1 MTTTAPIPAPTEA
14 AAPKVAGPMLRNL
27 RTIRMI
33 WARELIRLRRMPT
46 RIVSSIAQPIIFLL
60 VMGAGIGSLVGNKGA
75 GGVSYQVY
83 IFPGILA
90 MSIITSSL
98 FSAMSIVWD
107 REFGFLREM
116 LVAPVTRGS
125 LVLGKAVGGG
135 SVSVA
140 QGLIL
145 IVFAPVVG
153 VTLTPFRVLGL
164 VIALLLLAFALTSL
178 GIVLSSRINR
188 MESFQMVMALVMQP
202 MIFLSGAVF
211 PLTSLPAWLAVLTR
225 LNPATYGVDLCRRVL
240 IPELP
245 AAAKL
250 TLFGHIVPLWGD
262 AAIILAFGAVTLAL
276 AVRLFANAE

>member
-1 MTTTAPIPAPTEA
+1 MTTTAPIPVPAVPAE
-14 AAPKVAGPMLRNL
+14 PKVAGPTLRNL

-33 WARELIRLRRMPT
+33 WTRELIRLRRMPT

-60 VMGAGIGSLVGNKGA
+60 VMGAGIGSLVGSKGA
-75 GGVSYQVY
+75 GGVSYQQF

-135 SVSVA
+135 TVSVA
-140 QGLIL
+140 QGLLL
-145 IVFAPVVG
+145 IVFAPFIG
-153 VTLTPFRVLGL
+153 VSLNPLRVLGL

-211 PLTSLPAWLAVLTR
+211 PLGSLPTWLALLTR
-225 LNPATYGVDLCRRVL
+225 LNPATYGVDLCRRIL
-240 IPELP
+240 IPQ
-245 AAAKL
+245 AAPL
-250 TLFGHIVPLWGD
+250 TLFGHVVPLWGD
-262 AAIILAFGAVTLAL
+262 AAIILAFGVVTLSL
-276 AVRLFANAE
+276 AVKLFANAE

>member
-1 MTTTAPIPAPTEA
+1 MTTTVPTAPAPPA
-14 AAPKVAGPMLRNL
+14 AGPTLRNL

-33 WARELIRLRRMPT
+33 WFRELIRLRRMPT
-46 RIVSSIAQPIIFLL
+46 RIISSIAQPIIFLL
-60 VMGAGIGSLVGNKGA
+60 VMGAGIGSLVGRRGA
-75 GGVSYQVY
+75 GGGVSYQVF

-135 SVSVA
+135 TVSVA
-140 QGLIL
+140 QGLLL
-145 IVFAPVVG
+145 IVFAPFIG
-153 VTLTPFRVLGL
+153 VSLNPVRVLGL

-188 MESFQMVMALVMQP
+188 MESFQMVMSLVMQP

-211 PLTSLPAWLAVLTR
+211 PLTSLPVWLAVLTR

-240 IPELP
+240 IPEAP
-245 AAAKL
+245 PL
-250 TLFGHIVPLWGD
+250 TLFGHVVPLWGD
-262 AAIILAFGAVTLAL
+262 AAIILAFGTITLAM
-276 AVRLFANAE
+276 AIKLFANAE

>member
-1 MTTTAPIPAPTEA
+1 MTTTAPIPTPAVPTE
-14 AAPKVAGPMLRNL
+14 PKVAGPTLRNL

-33 WARELIRLRRMPT
+33 WTRELIRLRRMPT

-60 VMGAGIGSLVGNKGA
+60 VMGAGIGSLIGSKGA
-75 GGVSYQVY
+75 GGVSYQVF

-135 SVSVA
+135 TVSVA
-140 QGLIL
+140 QGLLL
-145 IVFAPVVG
+145 IVFAPIIG
-153 VTLTPFRVLGL
+153 VSLNPLRVLGL

-240 IPELP
+240 IPQAP
-245 AAAKL
+245 PL
-250 TLFGHIVPLWGD
+250 TLFGHVVPLWGD

-276 AVRLFANAE
+276 AVKLFANAE

>member
-1 MTTTAPIPAPTEA
+1 MTTTAPIPVPAVPAE
-14 AAPKVAGPMLRNL
+14 PKVAGPTLRNL

-33 WARELIRLRRMPT
+33 WTRELIRLRRMPT

-60 VMGAGIGSLVGNKGA
+60 VMGAGIGSLVGSKGA
-75 GGVSYQVY
+75 GGVSYQQF

-135 SVSVA
+135 TVSVA
-140 QGLIL
+140 QGLLL
-145 IVFAPVVG
+145 IVFAPFIG
-153 VTLTPFRVLGL
+153 VSLSPLRVLGL

-211 PLTSLPAWLAVLTR
+211 PLGSLPTWLAVLTR
-225 LNPATYGVDLCRRVL
+225 LNPATYGVDLCRRIL
-240 IPELP
+240 IPQ
-245 AAAKL
+245 AAPL
-250 TLFGHIVPLWGD
+250 TLFGNVVPLWGD
-262 AAIILAFGAVTLAL
+262 AVIILAFGVVTLSL
-276 AVRLFANAE
+276 AVKLFANAE

>member
-1 MTTTAPIPAPTEA
+1 MTALANPIPVAAPTGHIKR
-14 AAPKVAGPMLRNL
+14 PAGKLLRNV

-33 WARELIRLRRMPT
+33 WFRELIRLRRMPT
-46 RIVSSIAQPIIFLL
+46 RIISSIAQPIIFLL
-60 VMGAGIGSLVGNKGA
+60 VMGAGIGSLVGDKGA

-135 SVSVA
+135 TVSVA
-140 QGLIL
+140 QGLLL
-145 IVFAPVVG
+145 IVFAPFIG
-153 VTLTPFRVLGL
+153 VSLNPLRVLGL
-164 VIALLLLAFALTSL
+164 MIALLLLAFALTSL

-211 PLTSLPAWLAVLTR
+211 PLGSLPTWLAVLTR
-225 LNPATYGVDLCRRVL
+225 LNPATYGVDLCRRIL
-240 IPELP
+240 IPQ
-245 AAAKL
+245 AAPL
-250 TLFGHIVPLWGD
+250 TLFGHVVPLWGD
-262 AAIILAFGAVTLAL
+262 AAIILAFGVVTLSL
-276 AVRLFANAE
+276 AVKLFANAE

>member
-14 AAPKVAGPMLRNL
+14 PTPKVAGPMLRNL

-145 IVFAPVVG
+145 IVFAPFVG
-153 VTLTPFRVLGL
+153 VTLTPFRVLAL
-164 VIALLLLAFALTSL
+164 VVALLLLAFALTSL

>member
-1 MTTTAPIPAPTEA
+1 MTTTAPVPAPA
-14 AAPKVAGPMLRNL
+14 VAPAPKVAGPTLRNL

-33 WARELIRLRRMPT
+33 WTRELIRLRRMPT

-60 VMGAGIGSLVGNKGA
+60 VMGAGIGSLVGSKGA
-75 GGVSYQVY
+75 GGVSYQQF

-135 SVSVA
+135 TVSVA
-140 QGLIL
+140 QGLLL
-145 IVFAPVVG
+145 IVFAPFIG
-153 VTLTPFRVLGL
+153 VSLNPLRVLGL
-164 VIALLLLAFALTSL
+164 MIALLLLAFALTSL

-211 PLTSLPAWLAVLTR
+211 PLGSLPAWLAVLTR
-225 LNPATYGVDLCRRVL
+225 LNPATYGVDLCRRIL
-240 IPELP
+240 IPQ
-245 AAAKL
+245 AAPL
-250 TLFGHIVPLWGD
+250 TLFGHVVPLWGD
-262 AAIILAFGAVTLAL
+262 AAIILAFGVVTLSL
-276 AVRLFANAE
+276 AVKLFANAE

>member
-1 MTTTAPIPAPTEA
+1 
-14 AAPKVAGPMLRNL
+14 
-27 RTIRMI
+27 
-33 WARELIRLRRMPT
+33 
-46 RIVSSIAQPIIFLL
+46 
-60 VMGAGIGSLVGNKGA
+60 
-75 GGVSYQVY
+75 
-83 IFPGILA
+83 
-90 MSIITSSL
+90 
-98 FSAMSIVWD
+98 MSIVWD

-145 IVFAPVVG
+145 IVFAPFVG
-153 VTLTPFRVLGL
+153 VTLTPFRVLAL
-164 VIALLLLAFALTSL
+164 VVALLLLAFALTSL